1 MKLLISSIA
10 IALLFSAGASAG
22 NVSTEPRFD
31 GETQFNINLTGEV
44 PQRCRMIT
52 KQDLSIVLDV
62 NDEKAKASKFKFK
75 AWCNGDNSTAKLV
88 VGANS
93 FKNENGSV
101 IPLKIS
107 FNGTSSIINEINNAS
122 SSSNYH
128 AIEMD
133 MKVSNDTNGDM
144 GGNNILKIKPV
155 VNGYEQA
162 GDYSTNMYVALYPR

>member
-1 MKLLISSIA
+1 MKRLIGSIA
-10 IALLFSAGASAG
+10 ITLLFSAGASAG
-22 NVSTEPRFD
+22 NVSTEPQFN
-31 GETQFNINLTGEV
+31 GQTQFNINLTGEV
-44 PQRCRMIT
+44 PQRCRMVT

-62 NDEKAKASKFKFK
+62 NDANAKASKFKFK
-75 AWCNGDNSTAKLV
+75 AWCNGDNTTGKLV

-93 FKNENGSV
+93 FKNANGSV
-101 IPLKIS
+101 IPLEIS
-107 FNGTSSIINEINNAS
+107 FNGTSGLINKMNNAS

-133 MKVSNDTNGDM
+133 MSVSNDTD
-144 GGNNILKIKPV
+144 GNMVVSNILKLKPV